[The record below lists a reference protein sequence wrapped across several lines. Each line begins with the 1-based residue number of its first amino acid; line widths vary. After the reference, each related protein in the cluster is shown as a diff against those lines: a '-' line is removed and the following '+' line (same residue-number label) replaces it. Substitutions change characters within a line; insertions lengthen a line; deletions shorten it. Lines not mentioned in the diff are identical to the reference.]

1 MLCPLLVFRFVVA
14 PKVGWN
20 RAAVASPFE
29 AVFDL
34 GLARVGKAAK
44 AASGTGFP
52 NGAPAPTTALRVAAM
67 VPPEPTLGAHSITS
81 SAVASSKGGTV
92 RPSAREPLHQGVR
105 PLRPLSFIII
115 GARLGDR
122 GSHHGANGQ
131 CSGFSGVE
139 S

>member
-1 MLCPLLVFRFVVA
+1 VKPCRTALESASSEGPRIRVIRGAIVLCPLLVFRFVVA

-52 NGAPAPTTALRVAAM
+52 NGALAPTTALRVAAM

-92 RPSAREPLHQGVR
+92 RPSAREPLHQG
-105 PLRPLSFIII
+105 
-115 GARLGDR
+115 
-122 GSHHGANGQ
+122 
-131 CSGFSGVE
+131 
-139 S
+139 